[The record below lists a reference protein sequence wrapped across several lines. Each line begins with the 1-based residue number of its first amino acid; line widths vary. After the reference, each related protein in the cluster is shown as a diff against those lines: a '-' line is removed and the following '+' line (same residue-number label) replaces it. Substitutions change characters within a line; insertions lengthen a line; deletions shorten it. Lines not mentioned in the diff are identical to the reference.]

1 MDDPP
6 PNAVAR
12 PRLTPGLAGSL
23 TFVAAAGVLVLEIA
37 AGRLLAPYVGV
48 SLATYTGIIGVIL
61 AGIAVGAWSGG
72 RLADEVGPEVLI
84 GPTLVAGGLA
94 AAAAV
99 PAVVL
104 ASALALGNG
113 PVAIVVLA
121 LLGFFAPAAILSAV
135 APMIVRASITEI
147 GTSGALVGRLS
158 AIGTTGAITGTFL
171 TGFVLLGAVPVRAI
185 ILGTGAMF
193 VVLGIVLT
201 VRLRRGV
208 PDAAPPLLNLV
219 IAGLAGLG
227 LFGATAVLADDPCDQ
242 ESRYYCIA
250 VVPSGEDDA
259 IRTLI
264 LDDLTHSQANLD
276 DPGDLRFGYARR
288 FADATAGL
296 MAARDGAI
304 DALHIGGGGF
314 TFPRYL
320 STLDPE
326 TRHTILELDPAVLAT
341 AREELGYEQPASTE
355 IVIGDARLSIAD
367 IGDDSIDIVAGDAF
381 GGRAVPWH
389 LTTAEFLDEVRRV
402 LRPDGMY
409 VLNLIDGP
417 SLLFVRAEAAT
428 LADRFEHVAIV
439 AGPGTLAGE
448 FGGLANIVLVAS
460 DATIDVAALE
470 AEIAARGE
478 ASANQVIAGRD
489 AVAAFVGDA
498 QVLTDDFAPVDQLIG
513 R

>member
-1 MDDPP
+1 
-6 PNAVAR
+6 
-12 PRLTPGLAGSL
+12 
-23 TFVAAAGVLVLEIA
+23 
-37 AGRLLAPYVGV
+37 
-48 SLATYTGIIGVIL
+48 
-61 AGIAVGAWSGG
+61 
-72 RLADEVGPEVLI
+72 
-84 GPTLVAGGLA
+84 
-94 AAAAV
+94 
-99 PAVVL
+99 
-104 ASALALGNG
+104 
-113 PVAIVVLA
+113 
-121 LLGFFAPAAILSAV
+121 
-135 APMIVRASITEI
+135 
-147 GTSGALVGRLS
+147 VGRLS

-304 DALHIGGGGF
+304 DVLHIGGGGF

-460 DATIDVAALE
+460 DAPIDVAALE

-478 ASANQVIAGRD
+478 ASANRVIAGRD
-489 AVAAFVGDA
+489 AVAVFVGDA